1 MYWAFVLAVLGLTY
15 TAFASLWPTIF
26 NRDVVEHS
34 IREENGYRIGWI
46 VHWQLP
52 RRAILPVVLISGTP
66 IVAVTFM
73 EGWLVKVILVVVA
86 GMMVSLWL
94 IASPG
99 MKLYY
104 AAQSQDESSPVKMIQ
119 RSESIVRSLSVFVV
133 FGLLPALAISS
144 LLNWLL
150 EPFIIR

>member
-1 MYWAFVLAVLGLTY
+1 MAV
-15 TAFASLWPTIF
+15 IF
-26 NRDVVEHS
+26 
-34 IREENGYRIGWI
+34 
-46 VHWQLP
+46 
-52 RRAILPVVLISGTP
+52 
-66 IVAVTFM
+66 FM

-150 EPFIIR
+150 EQFIIR